1 MYGERKPFDYRPW
14 VIGGLVVAGL
24 FVAVMIGW
32 PLYRVWQRELGGKAQ
47 LQEAT
52 WSRRI
57 AVEEAQA
64 KMDAAALLAQAE
76 VERAKGLAEAN
87 TIVIQSLG
95 SPDAYLRY
103 LWIDQIQDNQVFY
116 VPTEA
121 TLPILEAGRAL
132 QPQD

>member
-1 MYGERKPFDYRPW
+1 MNRRGEALPA
-14 VIGGLVVAGL
+14 VLLTVAVVAVL
-24 FVAVMIGW
+24 LSTFVGW
-32 PLYRVWQRELGGKAQ
+32 PLWRVWQRELAGKAQ

-76 VERAKGLAEAN
+76 VARARGLAEAN

-121 TLPILEAGRAL
+121 TLPILEAGRAI
-132 QPQD
+132 QPN